1 VTQIHTL
8 DISEEEMVMKK
19 YNPRGKMQKA
29 VVVLIAV
36 ALLFVGCGASQSLPL
51 RETGANDKAVE
62 SYAPEAEEFAAEPQ
76 EVPADGA
83 DYTASE
89 QDIAEVSRMI
99 IYNGDLSLVVKDVE
113 STQEEIVGLV
123 EDADGYVVSSGAY
136 AYGDGLR
143 RASLRVRVPAAQFNA
158 VMEAL
163 RDLAL
168 DIEQDSISS
177 QDVTQ
182 EYVDLE
188 SRLTAL
194 EAKADRLEEL
204 MDQAEDT
211 EAVLAVYEEL
221 SETQVRIEETKGR
234 MRFLERSAAMATINI
249 ELTPDEALKPVEIA
263 GWRPQGTVKRAVEAL
278 IEIFQFLIDALIWIV
293 LVVLPVLLFIGLII
307 FALIKLLGLIFGR
320 KKRSKSETQAS
331 EADAEA
337 SEGDV
342 ANG

>member
-1 VTQIHTL
+1 MANRRVNTQK
-8 DISEEEMVMKK
+8 V
-19 YNPRGKMQKA
+19 

-36 ALLFVGCGASQSLPL
+36 ALLFVGCGASRALDESVQS
-51 RETGANDKAVE
+51 EKATGG
-62 SYAPEAEEFAAEPQ
+62 YAPEAEEFAAEPQ
-76 EVPADGA
+76 EVPVSAD
-83 DYTASE
+83 DYAASE
-89 QDIAEVSRMI
+89 QDVAEMSRMI

-113 STQEEIVGLV
+113 ETQEEVAELV
-123 EDADGYVVSSGAY
+123 EGVDGYVVSSGSY

-143 RASLRVRVPAAQFNA
+143 RASLQVRVPAEQFNP
-158 VMEAL
+158 VMASL

-194 EAKADRLEEL
+194 EAKADRLDEL
-204 MDQAEDT
+204 MDRAEDT

-221 SETQVRIEETKGR
+221 SETQMRIEETKGR
-234 MRFLERSAAMATINI
+234 MRYLERSAAMATITI

-278 IEIFQFLIDALIWIV
+278 IQIFQFLVDALIWVV
-293 LVVLPVLLFIGLII
+293 LVVLPVLLVIGLII
-307 FALIKLLGLIFGR
+307 FGLIKLLGLIFGR
-320 KKRSKSETQAS
+320 KKKSEQ
-331 EADAEA
+331 EAPEDE
-337 SEGDV
+337 
-342 ANG
+342 N

>member
-1 VTQIHTL
+1 
-8 DISEEEMVMKK
+8 MVMA
-19 YNPRGKMQKA
+19 NRRVNTQKV

-36 ALLFVGCGASQSLPL
+36 ALLFVGCGASRALDESVQS
-51 RETGANDKAVE
+51 EKATGG
-62 SYAPEAEEFAAEPQ
+62 YAPEAEEFAAEPQ
-76 EVPADGA
+76 EVPAPA
-83 DYTASE
+83 DDYAASE
-89 QDIAEVSRMI
+89 QDVAEMSRMI

-113 STQEEIVGLV
+113 ETQEEVAELV
-123 EDADGYVVSSGAY
+123 EGVDGYVVSSGSY

-143 RASLRVRVPAAQFNA
+143 RASLQVRVPAEQFNP
-158 VMEAL
+158 VMASL

-194 EAKADRLEEL
+194 EAKADRLDEL
-204 MDQAEDT
+204 MDRAEDT

-221 SETQVRIEETKGR
+221 SETQMRIEETKGR
-234 MRFLERSAAMATINI
+234 MRYLERSAAMATITI

-278 IEIFQFLIDALIWIV
+278 IQIFQFLVDALIWVV
-293 LVVLPVLLFIGLII
+293 LVVLPVLLVIGLII
-307 FALIKLLGLIFGR
+307 FGLIKLLGLIFGR
-320 KKRSKSETQAS
+320 KKKSEQ
-331 EADAEA
+331 EAPEDE
-337 SEGDV
+337 
-342 ANG
+342 N

>member
-1 VTQIHTL
+1 
-8 DISEEEMVMKK
+8 MVMA
-19 YNPRGKMQKA
+19 NRRVNTQKV

-36 ALLFVGCGASQSLPL
+36 ALLFVGCGASRALDESVQS
-51 RETGANDKAVE
+51 EKATGG
-62 SYAPEAEEFAAEPQ
+62 YAPEAEEFAAEPQ
-76 EVPADGA
+76 EVPVSAD
-83 DYTASE
+83 DYAASE
-89 QDIAEVSRMI
+89 QDVAEMSRMI

-113 STQEEIVGLV
+113 ETQEEVAELV
-123 EDADGYVVSSGAY
+123 EGVDGYVVSSGSY

-143 RASLRVRVPAAQFNA
+143 RASLQVRVPAEQFNP
-158 VMEAL
+158 VMASL

-194 EAKADRLEEL
+194 EAKADRLDEL
-204 MDQAEDT
+204 MDRAEDT

-221 SETQVRIEETKGR
+221 SETQMRIEETKGR
-234 MRFLERSAAMATINI
+234 MRYLERSAAMATITI

-278 IEIFQFLIDALIWIV
+278 IQIFQFLVDALIWVV
-293 LVVLPVLLFIGLII
+293 LVVLPVLLVIGLII
-307 FALIKLLGLIFGR
+307 FGLIKLLGLIFGR
-320 KKRSKSETQAS
+320 KKKSEQ
-331 EADAEA
+331 EAPEDE
-337 SEGDV
+337 
-342 ANG
+342 N